1 MIHEPPI
8 DELAK
13 KVGSK
18 YALCIVAAKRA
29 RQLLD
34 YTSNQ
39 VGKDQ
44 KTVKPLSLAA
54 VEIQEGKVTATKF

>member
-34 YTSNQ
+34 YSSNQ

-44 KTVKPLSLAA
+44 KTDKPLSLAA

>member
-34 YTSNQ
+34 YSSNQ

-44 KTVKPLSLAA
+44 KTDKPLTLAA

>member
-8 DELAK
+8 DEIAK

-29 RQLLD
+29 RQILD
-34 YTSNQ
+34 YNNSQ
-39 VGKDQ
+39 GIKDGKSD
-44 KTVKPLSLAA
+44 KPLTLAA